1 MFKIW
6 REFGVTLV
14 WFFFFLKE
22 ITCCLCL
29 VSLIATQCSKK
40 PKLVVPWSRKLSEV
54 VELFKHVFLPQGKTC
69 VLSDY
74 SSIWVNQS
82 LRSSVGTEKEHMLFL
97 KTSHTYW
104 WWLFIPCMYIFTYF
118 SPKRKVDTM
127 FKSPLDCYAD
137 CFWHLQLWC

>member
-1 MFKIW
+1 MGLLLW
-6 REFGVTLV
+6 G
-14 WFFFFLKE
+14 FFLWKE
-22 ITCCLCL
+22 ITCCLYL
-29 VSLIATQCSKK
+29 VSLIITQYSKK

-97 KTSHTYW
+97 KTSHTS
-104 WWLFIPCMYIFTYF
+104 WLFIPYMYIFTYI

-127 FKSPLDCYAD
+127 FKSPLYWYAD